1 MCRVTIV
8 KREKKLL
15 ILLTVTVFIVFGA
28 AIALFQP
35 KLLSALC
42 LSLIGIIAAL
52 GAWLLSVKL
61 LSPASSLPAFSGSR
75 RWPRRTADPDKLV
88 DRMVS
93 EVESFV
99 ADIGE
104 SRGAVSDPGIRQE
117 LHRRLGSVLEKRTGF
132 PESIQTLEVTVL
144 LSDLRGFSL
153 IAESYSP
160 LEVVDMLNRYLNQM
174 YTIIYRYGG
183 TVDKFMGDSIMAL
196 FGAPVKRQ
204 DPVVQAV
211 RCAIEMQIAMDS
223 FNEDNQS
230 MGLPTLYM
238 GIGINTG
245 EAVAGKIGSDLHSE
259 YTVIGEEVNLASRI
273 EAYTLRGQILISHE
287 TYSRVKE
294 LVYVADPIQ
303 VSFKGRREPA
313 PLYELLEMGD
323 PYNLKVP
330 GREARRSLRVDVN
343 IPFTFQICEGKVV
356 YSESHDGH
364 ILNISTGGMLA
375 TTFDKVEPYFNI
387 KFRLG
392 LTSLGGSSDDIF
404 GKILMVRKESG
415 LYKMNIEFTAL
426 NPEDA
431 AALRHLVDYIA
442 QGSLG
447 PIFLQC
453 AL

>member
-1 MCRVTIV
+1 VPIV

-15 ILLTVTVFIVFGA
+15 TLLTLTVLIVFGA
-28 AIALFQP
+28 AMALFQP
-35 KLLSALC
+35 RLLSALY
-42 LSLIGIIAAL
+42 LLLICIIAAL
-52 GAWLLSVKL
+52 GAWLLCVKL
-61 LSPASSLPAFSGSR
+61 LSPASSLLSFSSSR
-75 RWPRRTADPDKLV
+75 QWPQRTADPDKLV
-88 DRMVS
+88 DRMAS
-93 EVESFV
+93 EVESFI
-99 ADIGE
+99 ADVGE
-104 SRGAVSDPGIRQE
+104 SRTAVSDPGIRQE
-117 LHRRLGSVLEKRTGF
+117 LHRRLGSVLEKRADF
-132 PESIQTLEVTVL
+132 PGGIQTLEVTVL

-153 IAESYSP
+153 ITESYSP

-174 YTIIYRYGG
+174 YSIIYGYGG

-211 RCAIEMQIAMDS
+211 RCAVEMQIAMDS
-223 FNEDNQS
+223 FNKDNQS
-230 MGLPTLYM
+230 IGLPTLYM

-287 TYSRVKE
+287 TYSRVKD
-294 LVYVADPIQ
+294 LVRVADPIQ
-303 VSFKGRREPA
+303 VSFKGRREPV
-313 PLYELLEMGD
+313 PLYDLLEMGD

-356 YSESHDGH
+356 YSESHQGR
-364 ILNISTGGMLA
+364 ILNISTGGMFA
-375 TTFDKVEPYFNI
+375 TTLDRVEPYFNI

-392 LTSLGGSSDDIF
+392 LASLGGSSDDIF
-404 GKILMVRKESG
+404 GKILRVKQETG
-415 LYKMNIEFTAL
+415 LYKMNIEFTAV
-426 NPEDA
+426 NPGDA
-431 AALRHLVDYIA
+431 AALKHLVDHVV

-447 PIFLQC
+447 PVV
-453 AL
+453 

>member
-1 MCRVTIV
+1 
-8 KREKKLL
+8 
-15 ILLTVTVFIVFGA
+15 LTVTVLIVFGA

-35 KLLSALC
+35 KLLSPLY
-42 LSLIGIIAAL
+42 LLLICIIAIL

-61 LSPASSLPAFSGSR
+61 LPPASSLLSFSRSR
-75 RWPRRTADPDKLV
+75 QWPQRTADPDKLV
-88 DRMVS
+88 DRIVS
-93 EVESFV
+93 EVESFI

-104 SRGAVSDPGIRQE
+104 SRGAVSDPDIRQE
-117 LHRRLGSVLEKRTGF
+117 LHRRLGSLLEKDTRPQIG
-132 PESIQTLEVTVL
+132 IQTQEVTVL

-160 LEVVDMLNRYLNQM
+160 LEVVDMLNRYLKQM
-174 YTIIYRYGG
+174 YAIIYRHGG

-196 FGAPVKRQ
+196 FGAPVKRRN
-204 DPVVQAV
+204 PVAQAV

-223 FNEDNQS
+223 FNKENQS
-230 MGLPTLYM
+230 LGLPTLYM

-303 VSFKGRREPA
+303 VSFKGRREPV

-356 YSESHDGH
+356 YSESHDGR

-431 AALRHLVDYIA
+431 AAFRHLVDYIA